1 MAPEF
6 MSNLINCY
14 LLLIVFLKLEITQ
27 VHTIEPHSWWKMF
40 MFGKLSV
47 MLVEIVVVGARE
59 PSSKLDRNNNTEF

>member
-27 VHTIEPHSWWKMF
+27 VHTIEPRSWWKMF
-40 MFGKLSV
+40 TFGKLSV